1 MRVLHVFKDF
11 FPPTRG
17 GVEQHVADICRSLPG
32 FEFAVLTSARS
43 RQRNVDDVDG
53 VRVVRSP
60 EYARPCSTPVTP
72 GWWRD
77 LRGDDA
83 DLLHLHLPNPFAEMA
98 VLAGGRATPMVAS
111 YYAEM
116 MRSPALA
123 RRYGPIQDRFLQRAE
138 RIVVSSPVLAMT
150 ASALRPYRD
159 RVVVIPFGA
168 DPDEWPTNERDTDDI
183 RARHPGPIVLFLGRL
198 VWYKG
203 VEVLIEAMA
212 SVDATLVVAG
222 DGPERSRLES
232 LARRRNLAHRVRF
245 VGEVTNSERAS
256 YYRAADV
263 FVLPSVSRAE
273 TFGIAMLE
281 AMSVATPVISTE
293 LGTGTSWVNR
303 SGDTGIVVPPR
314 DPGALAAAIA
324 LLLRDHDLREGLGA
338 GAARRAHQHF
348 SKAAMLWA
356 LADLYAT
363 SGAVPNG
370 DHRRPARGRRRAEA
384 AAPVGDR

>member
-1 MRVLHVFKDF
+1 VRVLHVFKDF

-17 GVEQHVADICRSLPG
+17 GVEQHVADICRSMPG
-32 FEFAVLTSARS
+32 FEFAVLTSARG
-43 RQRNVDDVDG
+43 RRRNVDHVDG
-53 VRVVRSP
+53 VRVVRAP

-98 VLAGGRATPMVAS
+98 VLAGGRTTPMVAS

-150 ASALRPYRD
+150 AAALRPYRD
-159 RVVVIPFGA
+159 RVVVIPFGV
-168 DPDEWPTNERDTDDI
+168 DPDEWPTNDRDTEAI

-203 VEVLIEAMA
+203 VDVLIEAMA

-232 LARRRNLAHRVRF
+232 LARGRNLAHKVRF
-245 VGEVTNSERAS
+245 VGEVTNTQRAS
-256 YYRAADV
+256 YHRAADV

-281 AMSVATPVISTE
+281 AMSLATPVISTH

-303 SGDTGIVVPPR
+303 SGETGLVVPPR
-314 DPGALAAAIA
+314 DPRALATAVT
-324 LLLRDHDLREGLGA
+324 LLLDDHDLRLRLGA
-338 GAARRAHQHF
+338 GAAGRARHRF
-348 SKAAMLWA
+348 SKAAMLEA
-356 LADLYAT
+356 LAELYG
-363 SGAVPNG
+363 SFGPVG
-370 DHRRPARGRRRAEA
+370 DGDRRRPARGRRRAEEA
-384 AAPVGDR
+384 AVGDR